1 MIKVGELE
9 EVMEKVGYKSTKEE
23 IEKIILN
30 ISPLQETKELS
41 IKYSEFI
48 AATLD

>member
-1 MIKVGELE
+1 MAQA
-9 EVMEKVGYKSTKEE
+9 GYNSTKEE
-23 IEKIILN
+23 IERIILN
-30 ISPLQETKELS
+30 ISPLQETQELS